1 MPSQTEVL
9 KLLSRADL
17 SLWLVPFFPT
27 LAWMFLYTRG
37 GGGQTTQASQCVSG
51 KDPWEIAFW
60 RTCMVCVPSCSGME
74 FVNAYIGSHGCIV
87 TATQSRQACTA
98 GAHPAPMCVTSQ
110 PHTIHVVSDR
120 H

>member
-37 GGGQTTQASQCVSG
+37 GGSQTTQASQCVSG

-87 TATQSRQACTA
+87 TATHMLSVTDIKREACT
-98 GAHPAPMCVTSQ
+98 
-110 PHTIHVVSDR
+110 HTRR
-120 H
+120 HTLRVLA